1 MDTERVTAEV
11 VELRPLVAA
20 DLPLIERWLHE
31 PHIARWWLTASTVA
45 RELDDIRAYLAGAP
59 FEVLVAETRATPI
72 GWCQW
77 YRWHD
82 DPEEAAEL
90 GVEPG
95 DVGIDYGIG
104 EPSAVGRDIGTLMI
118 GALVA
123 RVRRLAP
130 GVAIVVEPD
139 AENVASRRV
148 LEKNGFELVDIR
160 KLSFEIEDR
169 NAIYRLPAANRMA
182 SRSVGDLGGA

>member
-1 MDTERVTAEV
+1 MDLARVTAGA
-11 VELRPLVAA
+11 VELRPLAAA
-20 DLPLIERWLHE
+20 DLPLIERWLNE

-45 RELDDIRAYLAGAP
+45 QEIDAIRAYLAGAP
-59 FEVLVAETRATPI
+59 MEVLVAERDATPV

-77 YRWHD
+77 YRWHE
-82 DPEEAAEL
+82 DPDEAAEL

-104 EPSAVGRDIGTLMI
+104 EPTAVGHGVGTAMI
-118 GALVA
+118 TALVR
-123 RVRRLAP
+123 RVRHLAP
-130 GVAIVVEPD
+130 GAAIVVEPD

-148 LEKNGFELVDIR
+148 LEKNGFELVDVR

-169 NAIYRLPAANRMA
+169 NAIYRLPA
-182 SRSVGDLGGA
+182 S